1 MQIDIVCDVTCPWSF
16 IGKRQLE
23 KALRARPG
31 IRAEIT
37 WRAFQLNP
45 DLPPD
50 GMDRELYLA
59 AKFGSLAE
67 ARRVYA
73 VIARA
78 GTAAGIPFAFD
89 RIRRTPNTRDAHR
102 LIRYSASR
110 GEGTTAVESL
120 FRAYFVE
127 ARDIGDRATLTQI
140 ACEIGLGTS
149 EIKTVLESAAEI
161 DPVLADDRDA
171 TRSGIGAVPSFIF
184 NRRYA
189 VSGAHDPEILLQI
202 FDEAGENAPRSS

>member
-23 KALRARPG
+23 EALAKRPE

-59 AKFGSLAE
+59 AKFGSLVE
-67 ARRVYA
+67 AKRVYA

-102 LIRYSASR
+102 LIRYSAPR
-110 GEGTTAVESL
+110 GKGTTTVESL
-120 FRAYFVE
+120 FCAYFIE

-140 ACEIGLGTS
+140 ACEIGLGAA
-149 EIKTVLESAAEI
+149 EIQNVLESAAEI

-184 NRRYA
+184 NRRHA
-189 VSGAHDPEILLQI
+189 VSGAHSPEIFLQI
-202 FDEAGENAPRSS
+202 LDEAEKDAPRTS